1 MYRSRVVVKV
11 PKGLAVGQLIGKQ
24 GSNIKHLQTA
34 SCARMAVDTISESV
48 TISGN
53 AADVS
58 RAVKLLEAQFASW
71 RSSAVSAYPHPT
83 EVNYVMNDVETSS
96 TLLVFVPAPTDE
108 VTEATDRQERLY
120 RLQPDPGSL

>member
-71 RSSAVSAYPHPT
+71 RSSGDPGPAWPRLHIGMSCALVSASPP
-83 EVNYVMNDVETSS
+83 
-96 TLLVFVPAPTDE
+96 TLL
-108 VTEATDRQERLY
+108 
-120 RLQPDPGSL
+120 